1 MFENIEPIRFDEFV
15 KANNIDLESLSLDKL
30 NALLNYKYELEDREK
45 NYGICYYRP
54 QPYQQKFHNS
64 FKKVRLALGG
74 NQTGK
79 TECGCAEDIRI
90 ALGLDNTIEKMKC
103 RPPYKLRV
111 CANDLDK
118 GIQEV
123 IVSKYQKL
131 IPPETLKGRP
141 AKYSGG
147 QWKKIYFKNG
157 STIELMSY
165 EQETDLYEGWTGH
178 GCHFDEPPPQDKY
191 TATIRGLMRF
201 DGKVWITATP
211 LNEPWIYDEI
221 YLKGLHGDKD
231 TDVFEF
237 SLFDNI
243 YLTDKAREF
252 FISQI
257 PEEER
262 EARVYGKFK
271 HLSGLVYKEFCAK
284 HIMKS
289 FDIPENWVRICA
301 MDYHS
306 QKDCVVVW
314 VAIDEKDRAFVYD
327 ELVTGGTV
335 KEIAEK
341 IVAKEQETGG
351 PAEYRFIDSIS
362 ATPDRISGRN
372 AQREFGAEGLRLKW
386 NLVFRSSTKNFV
398 VGKNA
403 VCEYLHINANGE
415 PNMYFFG
422 DKCKQLISCMGKYV
436 WSEPNR
442 QTAIKERPK
451 KVYDDLP
458 DALRYALV
466 LKIKYK
472 HGKAFRAIE
481 QDNYVYNS
489 GSVTGY
495 GLGQ

>member
-1 MFENIEPIRFDEFV
+1 MFDNIEAIRFDEFI
-15 KANNIDLESLSLDKL
+15 KANNIDLSVLSLEKL
-30 NALLNYKYELEDREK
+30 NTLLNYKYELEDREK

-64 FKKVRLALGG
+64 FKKIRLALGG
-74 NQTGK
+74 NQIGK

-90 ALGLDNTIEKMKC
+90 ALGLDNTIEKMGC
-103 RPPYKLRV
+103 RPPYKMRV
-111 CANDLDK
+111 CAYDLDK

-123 IVSKYQKL
+123 VVSKYQKL
-131 IPPETLKGRP
+131 IPPETLKSKP

-178 GCHFDEPPPQDKY
+178 YCHFDEPPPKDKY

-201 DGKVWITATP
+201 NGKVAITATP

-231 TDVFEF
+231 VDVFEF

-243 YLTDKAREF
+243 YLSKEAREF

-257 PEEER
+257 PEEEKP
-262 EARVYGKFK
+262 ARVYGKFK
-271 HLSGLVYKEFCAK
+271 HLSGLVYKEFCSK

-314 VAIDEKDRAFVYD
+314 VAIDERDRAFVYD

-386 NLVFRSSTKNFV
+386 DLVFRSSTKNFV

-403 VCEYLHINANGE
+403 VSEYLSIKDNGE
-415 PNMYFFG
+415 PHIFFFG

-472 HGKAFRAIE
+472 NGRAFRATE
-481 QDNYVYNS
+481 QDNYVYNA